1 DPEVATANVHR
12 LAACD
17 RLDDPAAIA
26 VGAVDPVVEPPD
38 KTVEAMLL
46 IPLDKPGEE
55 HLLHVRLAFAIR
67 VLGVKYVRGTRD
79 EYALAPRQDAGR
91 IADVV
96 EEHGRLVVMS
106 VTLRR
111 FEELDSPTR
120 LPLPVHAERVVAHLD
135 NPQLPVRPPGD
146 RDGVLHQRLG
156 SGQFNTVA
164 PAAGHQFQRLFRRL
178 RGRIDGCRALVERP
192 PVALAGSSVGP
203 FLCRLD
209 GPGCAASR

>member
-1 DPEVATANVHR
+1 RRLRSGLVRIAGEVAVFEDHVPRGHRVVAAEPVPPVVARLAVLRLAGGQLDFARIGLDPEVATANVHR

-55 HLLHVRLAFAIR
+55 HLLHVRLAVAIR
-67 VLGVKYVRGTRD
+67 VLGVKDVRGTRD

-96 EEHGRLVVMS
+96 EEHG
-106 VTLRR
+106 
-111 FEELDSPTR
+111 
-120 LPLPVHAERVVAHLD
+120 
-135 NPQLPVRPPGD
+135 
-146 RDGVLHQRLG
+146 
-156 SGQFNTVA
+156 
-164 PAAGHQFQRLFRRL
+164 
-178 RGRIDGCRALVERP
+178 
-192 PVALAGSSVGP
+192 
-203 FLCRLD
+203 
-209 GPGCAASR
+209 